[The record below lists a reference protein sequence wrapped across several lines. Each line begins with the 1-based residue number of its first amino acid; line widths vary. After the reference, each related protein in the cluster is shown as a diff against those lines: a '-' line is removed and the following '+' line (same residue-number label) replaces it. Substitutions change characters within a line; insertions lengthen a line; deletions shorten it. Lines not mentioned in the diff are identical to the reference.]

1 MAQEYLRKRESG
13 RRDGLTTIHRPI
25 HCAATDGSYVNE
37 QNEIDV
43 ANFLDTLAEVALTIV
58 ARKLAQSK
66 GEE

>member
-1 MAQEYLRKRESG
+1 MTRKYQIKHESG
-13 RRDGLTTIHRPI
+13 LLNGLTPIHSPI

-37 QNEIDV
+37 QNEIDID
-43 ANFLDTLAEVALTIV
+43 NFLDTLAEVALTIV